1 MMKSG
6 TISYLAPIKRI
17 EMDPIELSGRV
28 SSIDKIKI
36 KIEKEFLFITFFVNN
51 VFCEDEALSL
61 TRDGV
66 ELIASRISFEL
77 DCQIG
82 DLWCNGYSLPKKDEN
97 RHVSASSLLVSC
109 NIVGATVKPGIKKI
123 QKLKAFLEEPSKDS
137 DRYLSLFR
145 FSLNQTDSITRF
157 LFLYNLM
164 LLLNGD
170 KQEDVDA
177 QILIINNNTP
187 VTQSPIRL
195 GKMETIYTRLRNEV
209 AHCRSNVDQT
219 KTAKEIQQNV
229 SVFQNI
235 VRKSL
240 SLR

>member
-1 MMKSG
+1 MKSG

-17 EMDPIELSGRV
+17 EMEPIELSWRV
-28 SSIDKIKI
+28 SSIDKIEI

-51 VFCEDEALSL
+51 VFCEEEALSL
-61 TRDGV
+61 TRDAV
-66 ELIASRISFEL
+66 ELIASKISFEW

-82 DLWCNGYSLPKKDEN
+82 DIWCNGYSLPKKDEN
-97 RHVSASSLLVSC
+97 RHVSSSSLLLSWC
-109 NIVGATVKPGIKKI
+109 IVGASTKPGIERI
-123 QKLKAFLEEPSKDS
+123 QKLKAYLEEPSKDS

-145 FSLNQTDSITRF
+145 FSLNQTDSVTRF

-164 LLLNGD
+164 LLRNGD

-177 QILIINNNTP
+177 QIRSINNNTP
-187 VTQSPIRL
+187 VTQSPKGR

-209 AHCRSNVDQT
+209 SHCRSNVDQT

-229 SVFQNI
+229 SVFQDI